1 MMEKGAKDDMFGQ
14 IKHLR
19 SLRMV
24 THCRNPESLPLDTG
38 YLAQVTKD
46 TISAHVK

>member
-1 MMEKGAKDDMFGQ
+1 MEKQAKDDMFGQ

-24 THCRNPESLPLDTG
+24 THCRKPESLPFDTG

-46 TISAHVK
+46 NSAAHMK